1 MGVVAEGGYGTGV
14 NPNGVYFPFISE
26 VSGAERLFA
35 DMYLGHRVKTAVLPL
50 RVTVISGFTQPV
62 TTSRAEMTIVDASGS
77 VVFNSTSAG
86 EYRGVNWGGRFRIH
100 EWISDEAVL
109 RVVQHTGQ
117 NDTEDVIVYPSSQ
130 TLSNAVLDERAS
142 ELWPDEVLTFIVN
155 GYPIKGDVEFVG
167 GYNFETKLNSINRS
181 SGKPHV
187 NKVYVSAEPGSGLG
201 REEGCVGTTE
211 YTIRSING
219 VKPKTDGSLIM
230 SATNCLFFVKPGQV
244 VPQNGNNHINYQF
257 TNGLL
262 LKNSCLPCCSCD
274 DFVNTYQGIR
284 RLYDTYTALGT
295 RATTVRNQHA
305 SNVSRW
311 GDQKSCRESDP
322 VKINIMPFKV
332 SDVYGF
338 KIGAGVCN
346 IEPGC
351 RGELT
356 LDLNFETPNGLKGYI
371 NRDTLFAYSGSGYNP
386 EQYQLLGD
394 WPNYQVKW
402 LNARGQSLSK
412 LKLDI
417 AFTRIPT
424 FNADNGK
431 ITWEGEIPFVDENG
445 EIAFNL
451 RTKIS
456 SPPYG
461 FFRISNSMY
470 AVSPESKYTLGKD
483 TDRPFHLSTIIGA
496 RADFS
501 EELFYADVTYQG
513 QYNPDKILYKMIKGI
528 NSNSLRPFSLQPYV
542 YNPGF
547 RLDNDHT
554 KPKLLNISAEVKG
567 GNYHQI
573 FYGMVRP
580 KEGSVLLPTFSPRIE
595 SNDYVKLTATAKLN
609 GETIP
614 NGVKTVTRSLKV

>member
-26 VSGAERLFA
+26 VFGAERLFA
-35 DMYLGHRVKTAVLPL
+35 DMYLGHRVKTVVLPL

-62 TTSRAEMTIVDASGS
+62 TTSRAEMTVVDASGS

-86 EYRGVNWGGRFRIH
+86 EYRGVNWGGRLRIH
-100 EWISDEAVL
+100 EWISDDAVL

-201 REEGCVGTTE
+201 REEGCVGTTD
-211 YTIRSING
+211 YPVRSING
-219 VKPKTDGSLIM
+219 VKPKNDGSLIV
-230 SATNCLFFVKPGQV
+230 SATNCLFFVNPGQV
-244 VPQNGNNHINYQF
+244 VPQNGKNHINYQF

-284 RLYDTYTALGT
+284 SLYDRYSALGT
-295 RATTVRNQHA
+295 RATNSRNQHA
-305 SNVSRW
+305 SNVERW
-311 GDQKSCRESDP
+311 TNQKGCRESDP
-322 VKINIMPFKV
+322 IKINIMPFKV

-356 LDLNFETPNGLKGYI
+356 LDLNFEAPNALRGYI
-371 NRDTLFAYSGSGYNP
+371 NKDTLFAYSGSGYNP
-386 EQYQLLGD
+386 EEYQVLGD

-402 LNARGQSLSK
+402 LNSRGQSLSK

-417 AFTRIPT
+417 TFTRMPASSEIS
-424 FNADNGK
+424 
-431 ITWEGEIPFVDENG
+431 WEGIVPLLYENG
-445 EIAFNL
+445 DLALEVRTTIIPRAGYHTVINDFTTVDSEQTLSYGYKINQSIYKEQYTMDFPDWTLSSNL
-451 RTKIS
+451 LRFTLL
-456 SPPYG
+456 
-461 FFRISNSMY
+461 RESNST
-470 AVSPESKYTLGKD
+470 AVK
-483 TDRPFHLSTIIGA
+483 
-496 RADFS
+496 
-501 EELFYADVTYQG
+501 
-513 QYNPDKILYKMIKGI
+513 
-528 NSNSLRPFSLQPYV
+528 PFSLIPYLK
-542 YNPGF
+542 NSGEDPS
-547 RLDNDHT
+547 
-554 KPKLLNISAEVKG
+554 KLTQLSILAGTGVIKKTV
-567 GNYHQI
+567 
-573 FYGMVRP
+573 FYGKVYVKPETIIFP
-580 KEGSVLLPTFSPRIE
+580 KYDPKIK
-595 SNDYVKLTATAKLN
+595 SNDYVKITATAKLN
-609 GETIP
+609 DEIIS

>member
-62 TTSRAEMTIVDASGS
+62 TTSRAEMTVVDASGS

-86 EYRGVNWGGRFRIH
+86 EYRGVNWGGRLRIH
-100 EWISDEAVL
+100 EWISDDAVL

-201 REEGCVGTTE
+201 REEGCVGTTD
-211 YTIRSING
+211 YPVRSING
-219 VKPKTDGSLIM
+219 VKPKNDGSLIV
-230 SATNCLFFVKPGQV
+230 SATNCLFFVNPGQV
-244 VPQNGNNHINYQF
+244 VPQNGKNHINYQF

-284 RLYDTYTALGT
+284 SLYDRYSALGT
-295 RATTVRNQHA
+295 RATNSRNQHA
-305 SNVSRW
+305 SNVERW
-311 GDQKSCRESDP
+311 TNQKGCRESDP
-322 VKINIMPFKV
+322 IKINIMPFKV

-356 LDLNFETPNGLKGYI
+356 LDLNFEAPNALRGYI
-371 NRDTLFAYSGSGYNP
+371 NKDTLFAYSGSGYNP
-386 EQYQLLGD
+386 EEYQVLGD

-402 LNARGQSLSK
+402 LNSRGQSLSK

-417 AFTRIPT
+417 TFTRMPASSEIS
-424 FNADNGK
+424 
-431 ITWEGEIPFVDENG
+431 WEGIVPLLYENG
-445 EIAFNL
+445 DLALEARTTIIPRAGYHTVINDFTTVDSEQTLSYGYKINQSIYKEQYTMDFPDWTLSSNL
-451 RTKIS
+451 LRFTLL
-456 SPPYG
+456 
-461 FFRISNSMY
+461 RESNST
-470 AVSPESKYTLGKD
+470 AVK
-483 TDRPFHLSTIIGA
+483 
-496 RADFS
+496 
-501 EELFYADVTYQG
+501 
-513 QYNPDKILYKMIKGI
+513 
-528 NSNSLRPFSLQPYV
+528 PFSLIPYLK
-542 YNPGF
+542 NSGEDPS
-547 RLDNDHT
+547 
-554 KPKLLNISAEVKG
+554 KLTQLSILAGTGVIKKTV
-567 GNYHQI
+567 
-573 FYGMVRP
+573 FYGKVYVKPGTIIFP
-580 KEGSVLLPTFSPRIE
+580 KYDPKIK
-595 SNDYVKLTATAKLN
+595 SNDYVKITATAKLN
-609 GETIP
+609 DEIIS

>member
-155 GYPIKGDVEFVG
+155 GYPIKGEVEFVG

-201 REEGCVGTTE
+201 REEGCVGTTD
-211 YTIRSING
+211 YPIRSING
-219 VKPKTDGSLIM
+219 VKPKTDGSFIM

-284 RLYDTYTALGT
+284 RLYDNYTALGT

-332 SDVYGF
+332 SDIYGF
-338 KIGAGVCN
+338 KTGVGVCN
-346 IEPGC
+346 VEPGC

-356 LDLNFETPNGLKGYI
+356 LDLNFETPDALLGFL
-371 NRDTLFAYSGSGYNP
+371 NRDTLFAYAGSGYNP
-386 EQYQLLGD
+386 EQYQVLGK

-402 LNARGQSLSK
+402 LNSRGQSLSK
-412 LKLDI
+412 VKFDLV
-417 AFTRIPT
+417 FSRIP
-424 FNADNGK
+424 APGGVV
-431 ITWEGEIPFVDENG
+431 WESSIPLIGEDEQP
-445 EIAFNL
+445 AFNL
-451 RTKIS
+451 KTFIFSNDSAGIS
-456 SPPYG
+456 YKVITSIFELDKAASAKFGY
-461 FFRISNSMY
+461 
-470 AVSPESKYTLGKD
+470 
-483 TDRPFHLSTIIGA
+483 
-496 RADFS
+496 RADIAIFS
-501 EELFYADVTYQG
+501 EEREAVFISSGEPSFSMV
-513 QYNPDKILYKMIKGI
+513 GI
-528 NSNSLRPFSLQPYV
+528 
-542 YNPGF
+542 GF
-547 RLDNDHT
+547 RIGYDLITEIDSTTNKPYSLKPWMAGKYGRSDKKEKLFLDGYGYLT
-554 KPKLLNISAEVKG
+554 LPREAVVLPK
-567 GNYHQI
+567 Y
-573 FYGMVRP
+573 
-580 KEGSVLLPTFSPRIE
+580 SPRIL
-595 SNDYVKLTATAKLN
+595 SSDYVKLTATAKLN

>member
-187 NKVYVSAEPGSGLG
+187 NKVYVSAEAGSGLG
-201 REEGCVGTTE
+201 REEGCVGTTD
-211 YTIRSING
+211 YPIRSING
-219 VKPKTDGSLIM
+219 VKPKTDGSFIM

-338 KIGAGVCN
+338 KIGVGVCN

-356 LDLNFETPNGLKGYI
+356 LDLNFEAPNGLRGYI
-371 NRDTLFAYSGSGYNP
+371 NKDTLFAYSGSGYSP
-386 EQYQLLGD
+386 EEYQVLGD

-417 AFTRIPT
+417 AFARTPSVSSV
-424 FNADNGK
+424 
-431 ITWEGEIPFVDENG
+431 TWEGTTELLDESGETVLSLSTMTIPSGPSRIIVNRFSALNSDKTKEYGYRVNDTVHVESYNVLVNLEQG
-445 EIAFNL
+445 IFKPTSLVAGQNARIAF
-451 RTKIS
+451 
-456 SPPYG
+456 
-461 FFRISNSMY
+461 
-470 AVSPESKYTLGKD
+470 
-483 TDRPFHLSTIIGA
+483 
-496 RADFS
+496 
-501 EELFYADVTYQG
+501 
-513 QYNPDKILYKMIKGI
+513 
-528 NSNSLRPFSLQPYV
+528 
-542 YNPGF
+542 
-547 RLDNDHT
+547 
-554 KPKLLNISAEVKG
+554 KLLNSITSTSMKPFALQPHITSVENDPSKLRRLLLTVPSGIQGNPYVKFDG
-567 GNYHQI
+567 KLRMRD
-573 FYGMVRP
+573 GMLIMP
-580 KEGSVLLPTFSPRIE
+580 AYSPGIR
-595 SNDYVKLTATAKLN
+595 SDDYVKLTATAKLN